1 MQAAMKKAEKR
12 ALKKRVWKD
21 NGSWQLLLL
30 CIPAL
35 LGYILFNYIP
45 ILVSI
50 LIPFKDYKFSV
61 GILDSAW
68 VGLKNFKW
76 MLTATSMQRVIR
88 NTDLYG
94 IWFLVIGPVV
104 NVLFALLLFE
114 IKNRTRLK
122 FYQTVITF
130 PNFMSMVI
138 VGYVTYAILS
148 PQTGIMNS
156 ILTFFGKDPVDVYT
170 NSAWWPA
177 ILTIVNLWKGVG
189 MGSMMYFAAL
199 MGIDTKLYE
208 AAELDGATRFQ
219 KMRYISL
226 PQLVPLVCI
235 FTILGAGSLINGNF
249 DLFYIIPR
257 NSTILYETTDIL
269 NTYVY
274 RALSNGNYSMGATVG
289 FVQSVVGLLLVLGA
303 NLVVKKISPENSMF

>member
-1 MQAAMKKAEKR
+1 MRAAMKKAEKR
-12 ALKKRVWKD
+12 ALKKRGWKD

-88 NTDLYG
+88 NTVLYG

-138 VGYVTYAILS
+138 VGCDICDS
-148 PQTGIMNS
+148 E
-156 ILTFFGKDPVDVYT
+156 
-170 NSAWWPA
+170 SADGHYEFYPD
-177 ILTIVNLWKGVG
+177 LLWKGSCRCLYQLGVVAG
-189 MGSMMYFAAL
+189 NPDDCEFVERRRYGLHDVLCCTYGNRYLAL
-199 MGIDTKLYE
+199 
-208 AAELDGATRFQ
+208 
-219 KMRYISL
+219 
-226 PQLVPLVCI
+226 
-235 FTILGAGSLINGNF
+235 
-249 DLFYIIPR
+249 
-257 NSTILYETTDIL
+257 
-269 NTYVY
+269 
-274 RALSNGNYSMGATVG
+274 
-289 FVQSVVGLLLVLGA
+289 
-303 NLVVKKISPENSMF
+303 

>member
-88 NTDLYG
+88 NTVLYG

-189 MGSMMYFAAL
+189 MGSMMYFAAAC
-199 MGIDTKLYE
+199 T
-208 AAELDGATRFQ
+208 
-219 KMRYISL
+219 
-226 PQLVPLVCI
+226 
-235 FTILGAGSLINGNF
+235 
-249 DLFYIIPR
+249 PR
-257 NSTILYETTDIL
+257 MYLHHSWRGQPD
-269 NTYVY
+269 
-274 RALSNGNYSMGATVG
+274 
-289 FVQSVVGLLLVLGA
+289 
-303 NLVVKKISPENSMF
+303 